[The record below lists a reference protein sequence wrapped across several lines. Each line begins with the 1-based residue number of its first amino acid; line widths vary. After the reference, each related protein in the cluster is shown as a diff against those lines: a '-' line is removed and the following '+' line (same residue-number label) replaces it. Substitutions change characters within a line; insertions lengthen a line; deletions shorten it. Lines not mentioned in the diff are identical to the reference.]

1 MRKGRK
7 KAQSKRLVDGVG
19 GTYRNRRGEAHFD
32 SETDESEVG
41 RATGELLTRKATAM
55 KVKAK
60 GVASG
65 HQRTLLSHHK
75 RSSSDQW
82 REEID
87 SADPDQPTTS
97 RIHPDHPSISRTNQD
112 QSRTNQDQPS
122 ISRTNQD
129 HLHLIAE
136 QRFTE
141 LIRGSSRD
149 HSSLNDP
156 LRSSVDSVAL
166 SNEDASRILRNVNS
180 RSNKASKP
188 ADMIDSTSH
197 VTSGD
202 HEDHRAS
209 APLDGSDNKH
219 VSTNSS
225 ITSMNSDPPLGGVA
239 IAQRPSDGIRSSAD
253 IIVSEKVGHSTA
265 KTHLRSSGGS
275 MKSSRR
281 NRRSFIDASSVS
293 SSANLS
299 ADSAA
304 TPRPDEEISEID
316 KRIQA
321 LQAYLDNAR

>member
-1 MRKGRK
+1 
-7 KAQSKRLVDGVG
+7 
-19 GTYRNRRGEAHFD
+19 
-32 SETDESEVG
+32 
-41 RATGELLTRKATAM
+41 M

-87 SADPDQPTTS
+87 SADPDQPSTSRTNQDHPSTS

-129 HLHLIAE
+129 HLHSIAE

-149 HSSLNDP
+149 HPSLNDP

-180 RSNKASKP
+180 RSKKASKP

-202 HEDHRAS
+202 QEDHRAS
-209 APLDGSDNKH
+209 APLDGSDSKH

-225 ITSMNSDPPLGGVA
+225 ITSMNSDPRLGGGAV
-239 IAQRPSDGIRSSAD
+239 AQRPSDGIRSSAD
-253 IIVSEKVGHSTA
+253 IIIGHSTA
-265 KTHLRSSGGS
+265 KTHLRSSGDS
-275 MKSSRR
+275 VKSSRR

-299 ADSAA
+299 AESAA

>member
-1 MRKGRK
+1 
-7 KAQSKRLVDGVG
+7 VDGVG

-75 RSSSDQW
+75 RSNSDQW

-87 SADPDQPTTS
+87 SADPDQPSTSRTNQDHPSTT
-97 RIHPDHPSISRTNQD
+97 RIHPDHPSTSRTNQD

-122 ISRTNQD
+122 NSRTNQD
-129 HLHLIAE
+129 HLHSIAE

-180 RSNKASKP
+180 RSNKVSKP
-188 ADMIDSTSH
+188 ADVIDSTSH

-209 APLDGSDNKH
+209 APLDGSDSKH

-225 ITSMNSDPPLGGVA
+225 ITSMNSDPRLGGGAV
-239 IAQRPSDGIRSSAD
+239 AQRPSDGIRSSAD
-253 IIVSEKVGHSTA
+253 IIISEKVGRSTA
-265 KTHLRSSGGS
+265 KTHLRSSGDS
-275 MKSSRR
+275 VKSSRR

-299 ADSAA
+299 AESAA

>member
-1 MRKGRK
+1 
-7 KAQSKRLVDGVG
+7 
-19 GTYRNRRGEAHFD
+19 
-32 SETDESEVG
+32 
-41 RATGELLTRKATAM
+41 M

-87 SADPDQPTTS
+87 SADPDQPSTSRTNQDHPSTS
-97 RIHPDHPSISRTNQD
+97 RIHPDHRTNQD

-129 HLHLIAE
+129 HLHSIAE

-149 HSSLNDP
+149 HPSLNDP
-156 LRSSVDSVAL
+156 LRSSVVSVAL

-180 RSNKASKP
+180 RSKKASKP

-202 HEDHRAS
+202 QEDHRAS
-209 APLDGSDNKH
+209 APLDGRDSKH

-225 ITSMNSDPPLGGVA
+225 ITSMNSDPRLGGGAV
-239 IAQRPSDGIRSSAD
+239 AQRPSDGIRSSAD
-253 IIVSEKVGHSTA
+253 IIIISEKVGHSTA
-265 KTHLRSSGGS
+265 KTHLRSSGDS
-275 MKSSRR
+275 VKSSRR

-299 ADSAA
+299 AESAA